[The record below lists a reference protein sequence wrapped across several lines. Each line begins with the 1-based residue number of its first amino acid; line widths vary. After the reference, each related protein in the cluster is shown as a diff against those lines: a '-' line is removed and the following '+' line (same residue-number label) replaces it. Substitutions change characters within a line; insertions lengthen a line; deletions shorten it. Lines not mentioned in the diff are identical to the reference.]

1 MLQGFP
7 DIKVAVIDVTE
18 TPIERPKKGQR
29 QFYSGKKKQHTLKT
43 QLVVDWESQQIICTA
58 YGQGRRHDYQ
68 ILKISKCRL
77 KKEIEWL
84 ADKGYQGLKKLHFN
98 SLTPKKKPQKGKL
111 SPEDKQFNRD

>member
-1 MLQGFP
+1 MLQGLLN
-7 DIKVAVIDVTE
+7 IKVAVIDVTE

-68 ILKISKCRL
+68 IFKISKCRL

-84 ADKGYQGLKKLHFN
+84 ADKGYQG
-98 SLTPKKKPQKGKL
+98 
-111 SPEDKQFNRD
+111 